1 MALGLPNLIHCDVLF
16 IPHYSIHRLHR
27 LSDYSV
33 ESVES
38 VDKIMTLFKSLTVR
52 SFALLWS
59 GQQLSAL
66 GDSIYRVALAWWV
79 LEKTGSATA
88 MSTIFI
94 FASAPM
100 LIFLLIGGVAVDRY
114 PRARVMLMSDVVRG
128 LLIGIVAVLSFTH
141 RLEVWHIYL
150 VSLSFGIAGAFFGP
164 AYRAIVPEILPRELL
179 PSANGLMTMSLQLAD
194 IAGPALG
201 AFVVSKSGSPTAFTI
216 DSLSFLISILCLA
229 PLVRLALS
237 PQAPKERKSV
247 LHDFREGVEVVR
259 KSSWLWI
266 TIVIASLGNI
276 TLSAPLAIALPFLVK
291 NHLHGG
297 VGSLGLI
304 YSTISAGSIVGTI
317 LGTVWLERTS
327 SLRARGL
334 FAYGLWIAGGL
345 LIVVFGLPVSI
356 YAVAAAAFLVGA
368 AFIVPTLIFMTTL
381 QELIPGKV
389 LGRVM
394 SIVTVGSVALV
405 PVGSG
410 LVGWATDHVGAP
422 TIFILSGVLTASLA
436 ALALMHPVIRN
447 LDQAASTDYT
457 DSFIRSA

>member
-1 MALGLPNLIHCDVLF
+1 MNI
-16 IPHYSIHRLHR
+16 
-27 LSDYSV
+27 
-33 ESVES
+33 
-38 VDKIMTLFKSLTVR
+38 FKSLTVR

-79 LEKTGSATA
+79 LEKTGSAKA

-100 LIFLLIGGVAVDRY
+100 LVFLLIGGVAGDRY
-114 PRARVMLMSDVVRG
+114 PRAPVLLVSDVVRG
-128 LLIGIVAVLSFTH
+128 LLIGIVAVLAFTH
-141 RLEVWHIYL
+141 RLEVWHIYV
-150 VSLSFGIAGAFFGP
+150 VSLLFGIAGAFFGP
-164 AYRAIVPEILPRELL
+164 AFRAIVPEIVPRELL
-179 PSANGLMTMSLQLAD
+179 PSANGLATLSMQLAD

-201 AFVVSKSGSPTAFTI
+201 ALIVSKSGPPAAFTI
-216 DSLSFLISILCLA
+216 DSLSFAISVLCLA
-229 PLVRLALS
+229 PLVRLALTR
-237 PQAPKERKSV
+237 QAPKARKSV

-291 NHLHGG
+291 EHLHGG

-304 YSTISAGSIVGTI
+304 YSTISAGSIVGTL

-345 LIVVFGLPVSI
+345 LIVVFGLPVNI
-356 YAVAAAAFLVGA
+356 YAVAPAAFLVGA
-368 AFIVPTLIFMTTL
+368 AFIVPNLIFMTTL

-394 SIVTVGSVALV
+394 SIVTLGSVVLV

-422 TIFILSGVLTASLA
+422 TIFIFGGVMTSLLA

-447 LDQAASTDYT
+447 LERAVSGDEISVTANC
-457 DSFIRSA
+457 

>member
-1 MALGLPNLIHCDVLF
+1 M
-16 IPHYSIHRLHR
+16 S
-27 LSDYSV
+27 
-33 ESVES
+33 
-38 VDKIMTLFKSLTVR
+38 LFKSLTVR

-100 LIFLLIGGVAVDRY
+100 LVFLLIGGVAVDRY
-114 PRARVMLMSDVVRG
+114 PRARVMLLSDVARG
-128 LLIGIVAVLSFTH
+128 LLIGIVAVLAFTH

-150 VSLSFGIAGAFFGP
+150 VSLLFGIAGAFFGP

-216 DSLSFLISILCLA
+216 DSISFLISILCLA

-247 LHDFREGVEVVR
+247 LHDFREGVEVVS

-304 YSTISAGSIVGTI
+304 YSTISAGSIAGTI

-345 LIVVFGLPVSI
+345 LIVVFGLPVTV
-356 YAVAAAAFLVGA
+356 YTVAAAAFLVGA

-422 TIFILSGVLTASLA
+422 TIFILSGVLTALLA
-436 ALALMHPVIRN
+436 ALALMHPIIRN
-447 LDQAASTDYT
+447 LDRAASKDYT

>member
-1 MALGLPNLIHCDVLF
+1 
-16 IPHYSIHRLHR
+16 
-27 LSDYSV
+27 
-33 ESVES
+33 
-38 VDKIMTLFKSLTVR
+38 MTLFKSLTVR

-100 LIFLLIGGVAVDRY
+100 LIFLLIGGVAGDRY

-128 LLIGIVAVLSFTH
+128 LLIGILAVLSFTH

-150 VSLSFGIAGAFFGP
+150 VSLLFGIAGAFFGP

-327 SLRARGL
+327 GLRARGL

-447 LDQAASTDYT
+447 LDRVASADYT

>member
-1 MALGLPNLIHCDVLF
+1 
-16 IPHYSIHRLHR
+16 
-27 LSDYSV
+27 
-33 ESVES
+33 
-38 VDKIMTLFKSLTVR
+38 MTLFKSLTVR

-88 MSTIFI
+88 MSNIFI

-100 LIFLLIGGVAVDRY
+100 VIFLLIGGVAVDRY
-114 PRARVMLMSDVVRG
+114 PRARVMLLSDVLRG
-128 LLIGIVAVLSFTH
+128 LLIGIVAVLAFTH

-150 VSLSFGIAGAFFGP
+150 VSLLFGIAGAFFGP

-216 DSLSFLISILCLA
+216 DSLSFVISILCLA

-259 KSSWLWI
+259 KSSWLSI

-334 FAYGLWIAGGL
+334 FAYGLWIAGGM
-345 LIVVFGLPVSI
+345 LIVVFGLPVSV
-356 YAVAAAAFLVGA
+356 YAVAAAALLVGA

-447 LDQAASTDYT
+447 LDRATMTKLS
-457 DSFIRSA
+457 

>member
-1 MALGLPNLIHCDVLF
+1 
-16 IPHYSIHRLHR
+16 
-27 LSDYSV
+27 
-33 ESVES
+33 
-38 VDKIMTLFKSLTVR
+38 MTLFKSLTVR

-79 LEKTGSATA
+79 LEKTGSAKA

-100 LIFLLIGGVAVDRY
+100 LVFLLIGGVTVDRY
-114 PRARVMLMSDVVRG
+114 PRAHVMLLSDVLRG
-128 LLIGIVAVLSFTH
+128 LLIGIVALLAFAH
-141 RLEVWHIYL
+141 RLETWHIYI
-150 VSLSFGIAGAFFGP
+150 VSLLFGIVGAFFGP
-164 AYRAIVPEILPRELL
+164 AYRAIVPEIVPRELL
-179 PSANGLMTMSLQLAD
+179 PSANGLTTLSEQLAE

-201 AFVVSKSGSPTAFTI
+201 ALIVSTSGSSIAFTL
-216 DSLSFLISILCLA
+216 DGLSFVISALCLA
-229 PLVRLALS
+229 PLVRLALAAHMS
-237 PQAPKERKSV
+237 KERKSV

-259 KSSWLWI
+259 KASWLSI

-276 TLSAPLAIALPFLVK
+276 TLSAPFAIALPFLVK
-291 NHLHGG
+291 DHLHGG
-297 VGSLGLI
+297 VGSLGLL
-304 YSTISAGSIVGTI
+304 YSMLAAGTIAGTI
-317 LGTVWLERTS
+317 LGTVWLGRTS
-327 SLRARGL
+327 GLRARGL

-345 LIVVFGLPVSI
+345 LIAVFGLPVTI
-356 YAVAAAAFLVGA
+356 YTVAPAAFLIGV
-368 AFIVPTLIFMTTL
+368 AFGVPNLIFINTL

-389 LGRVM
+389 LGRVT
-394 SIVTVGSVALV
+394 SIATLGSFALV

-422 TIFILSGVLTASLA
+422 TIFILSGVLTALLA

-447 LDQAASTDYT
+447 LDRAAATDYT

>member
-1 MALGLPNLIHCDVLF
+1 
-16 IPHYSIHRLHR
+16 
-27 LSDYSV
+27 
-33 ESVES
+33 
-38 VDKIMTLFKSLTVR
+38 MTLFKSLTVR

-79 LEKTGSATA
+79 LERTGSATA

-100 LIFLLIGGVAVDRY
+100 VVFLLIGGVTVDRY
-114 PRARVMLMSDVVRG
+114 PRAHVMLLSDVLRG
-128 LLIGIVAVLSFTH
+128 LLIGIVAVLAFAH

-150 VSLSFGIAGAFFGP
+150 VSLLFGIAGAFFGP

-179 PSANGLMTMSLQLAD
+179 PGANGLMTMSLQLAD

-297 VGSLGLI
+297 VGALGLI

-327 SLRARGL
+327 GLRARGL

-447 LDQAASTDYT
+447 LDRAEITQLS
-457 DSFIRSA
+457 

>member
-1 MALGLPNLIHCDVLF
+1 MVPALA
-16 IPHYSIHRLHR
+16 
-27 LSDYSV
+27 
-33 ESVES
+33 
-38 VDKIMTLFKSLTVR
+38 MTFFKSLTLR

-88 MSTIFI
+88 MSTIFV

-100 LIFLLIGGVAVDRY
+100 LVFLLVGGVAVDRY
-114 PRARVMLMSDVVRG
+114 PRARVMFLSDILRG
-128 LLIGIVAVLSFTH
+128 FLIGIVALLAFAH
-141 RLEVWHIYL
+141 RLEVWHIYV
-150 VSLSFGIAGAFFGP
+150 VSLLFGIVGAFFGP
-164 AYRAIVPEILPRELL
+164 AYRAIVPEIVPRELL
-179 PSANGLMTMSLQLAD
+179 PSANGLTTLSIQLAD

-201 AFVVSKSGSPTAFTI
+201 ALIVSRSGSPTAFTI
-216 DSLSFLISILCLA
+216 DCLSFVISALCLA
-229 PLVRLALS
+229 PLVRLALTGHV
-237 PQAPKERKSV
+237 PKERKSV

-259 KSSWLWI
+259 KQSWLWI

-304 YSTISAGSIVGTI
+304 YSTISAGAIVGTI

-327 SLRARGL
+327 GLRARGL

-345 LIVVFGLPVSI
+345 LIIVFGLPVTI
-356 YAVAAAAFLVGA
+356 YIVAPVAFLVGA
-368 AFIVPTLIFMTTL
+368 AFIVPTIIFMTTL

-410 LVGWATDHVGAP
+410 LVGWATDRVGAP
-422 TIFILSGVLTASLA
+422 NIFILSGTLTALLA

-447 LDQAASTDYT
+447 LDRASESYKEAQTL
-457 DSFIRSA
+457 S

>member
-1 MALGLPNLIHCDVLF
+1 
-16 IPHYSIHRLHR
+16 
-27 LSDYSV
+27 
-33 ESVES
+33 
-38 VDKIMTLFKSLTVR
+38 MTLFKSLTVR
-52 SFALLWS
+52 YFALLWS

-100 LIFLLIGGVAVDRY
+100 VVFLLAGGVAVDRY
-114 PRARVMLMSDVVRG
+114 PRAPVLLLSDVFRG
-128 LLIGIVAVLSFTH
+128 LLIGIVAFLAFTH

-150 VSLSFGIAGAFFGP
+150 VSLLFGITGAFFGP
-164 AYRAIVPEILPRELL
+164 AYRAIVPEIVPRELL
-179 PSANGLMTMSLQLAD
+179 PSANGLTTLSMQLAD

-201 AFVVSKSGSPTAFTI
+201 ALVVSKSGAPTAFTI
-216 DSLSFLISILCLA
+216 DCLSFVISVLCLA
-229 PLVRLALS
+229 PLVRLALIVH
-237 PQAPKERKSV
+237 APKERKSV

-291 NHLHGG
+291 DHLHGG

-304 YSTISAGSIVGTI
+304 YSSISAGSIVGTI
-317 LGTVWLERTS
+317 LGTVWLERTAG
-327 SLRARGL
+327 LRARGL

-345 LIVVFGLPVSI
+345 LIVVFGLPVTI
-356 YAVAAAAFLVGA
+356 YAVAPAAFLVGA
-368 AFIVPTLIFMTTL
+368 AFIVPNLIFMTTL

-394 SIVTVGSVALV
+394 SIVTVGSIALV

-410 LVGWATDHVGAP
+410 LVGWATDRVGPP
-422 TIFILSGVLTASLA
+422 TIFILSGILTALLA
-436 ALALMHPVIRN
+436 ALALMNPVIRN
-447 LDQAASTDYT
+447 LDRAVATDFT
-457 DSFIRSA
+457 DSITTNP

>member
-1 MALGLPNLIHCDVLF
+1 
-16 IPHYSIHRLHR
+16 
-27 LSDYSV
+27 
-33 ESVES
+33 
-38 VDKIMTLFKSLTVR
+38 MTLFKSLTVR

-114 PRARVMLMSDVVRG
+114 PRARVMLLSDVLRA
-128 LLIGIVAVLSFTH
+128 LLISVVAVLAFTH

-150 VSLSFGIAGAFFGP
+150 VSLLFGIAGAFFGP

-179 PSANGLMTMSLQLAD
+179 PSANGLMAMSLQLAD

-216 DSLSFLISILCLA
+216 DSLSFVISILCLA

-327 SLRARGL
+327 GLRARGL

-345 LIVVFGLPVSI
+345 LIIVFGLPVTI
-356 YAVAAAAFLVGA
+356 YAVAPAAFLVGA
-368 AFIVPTLIFMTTL
+368 AFIVPT
-381 QELIPGKV
+381 
-389 LGRVM
+389 
-394 SIVTVGSVALV
+394 
-405 PVGSG
+405 
-410 LVGWATDHVGAP
+410 
-422 TIFILSGVLTASLA
+422 
-436 ALALMHPVIRN
+436 
-447 LDQAASTDYT
+447 
-457 DSFIRSA
+457 

>member
-1 MALGLPNLIHCDVLF
+1 
-16 IPHYSIHRLHR
+16 
-27 LSDYSV
+27 
-33 ESVES
+33 
-38 VDKIMTLFKSLTVR
+38 MTLFKSLTVR

-114 PRARVMLMSDVVRG
+114 PRARVMLLSDVVRG
-128 LLIGIVAVLSFTH
+128 LLIGIVAVLAFTH

-150 VSLSFGIAGAFFGP
+150 VSLLFGIAGAFFGP
-164 AYRAIVPEILPRELL
+164 AYRAIVPDLLPRELL

-201 AFVVSKSGSPTAFTI
+201 AFVVSKSGSPAAFTI
-216 DSLSFLISILCLA
+216 DSLSFVISILCLA

-327 SLRARGL
+327 GLRARGL

-422 TIFILSGVLTASLA
+422 TIFILSGVLTALLA
-436 ALALMHPVIRN
+436 ALALTHPVIRN
-447 LDQAASTDYT
+447 LDRATMTKLS
-457 DSFIRSA
+457 

>member
-1 MALGLPNLIHCDVLF
+1 L
-16 IPHYSIHRLHR
+16 
-27 LSDYSV
+27 
-33 ESVES
+33 
-38 VDKIMTLFKSLTVR
+38 
-52 SFALLWS
+52 
-59 GQQLSAL
+59 
-66 GDSIYRVALAWWV
+66 
-79 LEKTGSATA
+79 
-88 MSTIFI
+88 
-94 FASAPM
+94 
-100 LIFLLIGGVAVDRY
+100 
-114 PRARVMLMSDVVRG
+114 
-128 LLIGIVAVLSFTH
+128 
-141 RLEVWHIYL
+141 
-150 VSLSFGIAGAFFGP
+150 FGIAGAFFGP

-201 AFVVSKSGSPTAFTI
+201 AFVVSKSGSPAAFTI
-216 DSLSFLISILCLA
+216 DSLSFVISILCLA

-304 YSTISAGSIVGTI
+304 YSTISAGAIAGTI

-327 SLRARGL
+327 GLRARGL

-345 LIVVFGLPVSI
+345 LIVVFGLPVTI
-356 YAVAAAAFLVGA
+356 YIVAPVAFLVGA
-368 AFIVPTLIFMTTL
+368 AFIVPTIIFMTTL

-410 LVGWATDHVGAP
+410 LVGWATDRVGAP
-422 TIFILSGVLTASLA
+422 NIFILSGILTALLA

-447 LDQAASTDYT
+447 LDRASESYKEAQTL
-457 DSFIRSA
+457 S

>member
-1 MALGLPNLIHCDVLF
+1 
-16 IPHYSIHRLHR
+16 
-27 LSDYSV
+27 
-33 ESVES
+33 
-38 VDKIMTLFKSLTVR
+38 MTLFKALTVR

-100 LIFLLIGGVAVDRY
+100 LIFLLIGGVAGDRY
-114 PRARVMLMSDVVRG
+114 PRARVMLLSDVVRG
-128 LLIGIVAVLSFTH
+128 LLIGIVAVLAFTH

-150 VSLSFGIAGAFFGP
+150 VSLLFGIAGAFFGP

-247 LHDFREGVEVVR
+247 LHDFREGVAVVS
-259 KSSWLWI
+259 KTSWLWI

-327 SLRARGL
+327 GLRARGL
-334 FAYGLWIAGGL
+334 FAYGLWITGGL
-345 LIVVFGLPVSI
+345 LIVVFGLPVTI

-422 TIFILSGVLTASLA
+422 IIFILSGVLTASLA

-447 LDQAASTDYT
+447 LDRAASADYT
-457 DSFIRSA
+457 DSFIRST

>member
-1 MALGLPNLIHCDVLF
+1 MNF
-16 IPHYSIHRLHR
+16 FRS
-27 LSDYSV
+27 LS
-33 ESVES
+33 
-38 VDKIMTLFKSLTVR
+38 LR

-100 LIFLLIGGVAVDRY
+100 LVFLLVGGVTVDRY
-114 PRARVMLMSDVVRG
+114 PRARVMLLSDVLRG
-128 LLIGIVAVLSFTH
+128 LLIGIVAVLAFAH

-150 VSLSFGIAGAFFGP
+150 VSLLFGIVGAFFGP
-164 AYRAIVPEILPRELL
+164 AYRAIVPEIVPRELL
-179 PSANGLMTMSLQLAD
+179 PSANGLTTLSLQLAD

-201 AFVVSKSGSPTAFTI
+201 ALVVSKSGSPTAFTI
-216 DSLSFLISILCLA
+216 DSLSFVISVLCLA

-237 PQAPKERKSV
+237 GHAPKQRKSV

-291 NHLHGG
+291 GHLHGG

-327 SLRARGL
+327 GLQARGL

-345 LIVVFGLPVSI
+345 LIVVFGLPVTI
-356 YAVAAAAFLVGA
+356 YAVAPAAFLIGA
-368 AFIVPTLIFMTTL
+368 AFIVPNIIFMTTL
-381 QELIPGKV
+381 QELIPGKL

-422 TIFILSGVLTASLA
+422 TIFILSGVLTALLA

-447 LDQAASTDYT
+447 LERAAAY
-457 DSFIRSA
+457 AE

>member
-1 MALGLPNLIHCDVLF
+1 MLRAYILHLTRRYRARFCACSAKLNL
-16 IPHYSIHRLHR
+16 
-27 LSDYSV
+27 
-33 ESVES
+33 
-38 VDKIMTLFKSLTVR
+38 MTLFKSLTVR

-100 LIFLLIGGVAVDRY
+100 LVFLLVGGVAVDRY
-114 PRARVMLMSDVVRG
+114 SRARVMLLSDVVRG
-128 LLIGIVAVLSFTH
+128 LLIGMVAVLAFTH

-150 VSLSFGIAGAFFGP
+150 VSLLFGVAGAFFGP

-216 DSLSFLISILCLA
+216 DSLSFAISVLCLL
-229 PLVRLALS
+229 PLVRLALNQ
-237 PQAPKERKSV
+237 QAPKERKSV

-259 KSSWLWI
+259 KQSWLWI

-327 SLRARGL
+327 GLRARGL

-345 LIVVFGLPVSI
+345 LIVVFGLPVTI
-356 YAVAAAAFLVGA
+356 YAVAVAAFLVGA
-368 AFIVPTLIFMTTL
+368 AFIIPTLIFMTTL

-422 TIFILSGVLTASLA
+422 TIFILSGVLTALLA

-447 LDQAASTDYT
+447 LDRAGSTDYT

>member
-1 MALGLPNLIHCDVLF
+1 
-16 IPHYSIHRLHR
+16 
-27 LSDYSV
+27 
-33 ESVES
+33 
-38 VDKIMTLFKSLTVR
+38 MTLFKSLTLR
-52 SFALLWS
+52 PFALLWS

-100 LIFLLIGGVAVDRY
+100 LVFLLVGGVAVDRY
-114 PRARVMLMSDVVRG
+114 PRARVLLLSDILRG
-128 LLIGIVAVLSFTH
+128 LLIGIVALLAFAH
-141 RLEVWHIYL
+141 RLELQHIYI
-150 VSLSFGIAGAFFGP
+150 VSLLFGIVGAFFGP
-164 AYRAIVPEILPRELL
+164 AYRAIVPEIVPRELL
-179 PSANGLMTMSLQLAD
+179 PSANGLTTLSLQLAE

-201 AFVVSKSGSPTAFTI
+201 ALVVSTSGSPTAFTV
-216 DSLSFLISILCLA
+216 DCFSFVISALCLA
-229 PLVRLALS
+229 PLVRLTLTGH
-237 PQAPKERKSV
+237 APKERKSM

-259 KSSWLWI
+259 KSSWLSI

-291 NHLHGG
+291 GHLHGG
-297 VGSLGLI
+297 VGSLGLL
-304 YSTISAGSIVGTI
+304 YSTIAAGSIVGTI

-327 SLRARGL
+327 GLRARGL

-345 LIVVFGLPVSI
+345 LIAVFGLPVTI
-356 YAVAAAAFLVGA
+356 YAIAPAAFLIGA
-368 AFIVPTLIFMTTL
+368 AFSVPNLIFITTL

-389 LGRVM
+389 LGRVS
-394 SIVTVGSVALV
+394 SIATLGSFALV

-422 TIFILSGVLTASLA
+422 TIFILSGILTALLA
-436 ALALMHPVIRN
+436 ALALLHPAIRN
-447 LDQAASTDYT
+447 LERAGIAQLAQGET
-457 DSFIRSA
+457 

>member
-1 MALGLPNLIHCDVLF
+1 
-16 IPHYSIHRLHR
+16 
-27 LSDYSV
+27 
-33 ESVES
+33 
-38 VDKIMTLFKSLTVR
+38 MTFFKSLTLR

-88 MSTIFI
+88 MSTIFV

-100 LIFLLIGGVAVDRY
+100 LVFLLVGGVAVDRY
-114 PRARVMLMSDVVRG
+114 PRARVMFLSDILRG
-128 LLIGIVAVLSFTH
+128 FLIGSVALLAFTH
-141 RLEVWHIYL
+141 RLEVWHIYV
-150 VSLSFGIAGAFFGP
+150 VSLLFGIVGAFFGP
-164 AYRAIVPEILPRELL
+164 AYRAIVPEIVPRELL
-179 PSANGLMTMSLQLAD
+179 PSANGLTTLSIQLAD

-201 AFVVSKSGSPTAFTI
+201 ALIVSRSGSPTAFTL
-216 DSLSFLISILCLA
+216 DCLSFVISALCLA
-229 PLVRLALS
+229 PLVRLALTGR
-237 PQAPKERKSV
+237 APKERKSV

-276 TLSAPLAIALPFLVK
+276 TLSAPLAITLPFLVK

-304 YSTISAGSIVGTI
+304 YSTISAGAIAGTI
-317 LGTVWLERTS
+317 FGTVWLERTS
-327 SLRARGL
+327 GLRARGL

-345 LIVVFGLPVSI
+345 LIVVFGLPVTI
-356 YAVAAAAFLVGA
+356 YIVAPVAFLVGA
-368 AFIVPTLIFMTTL
+368 AFIVPTIIFMTTL

-410 LVGWATDHVGAP
+410 LVGWATDRVGAP
-422 TIFILSGVLTASLA
+422 NIFILSGILTALLA

-447 LDQAASTDYT
+447 LDRASESYKEAQTL
-457 DSFIRSA
+457 S